1 MSIGENIKS
10 KRIELGFSQDELAS
24 AAGVGDVW
32 GYELNKITPSLSVLM
47 KLSIALHCELGD
59 LIYDKK

>member
-10 KRIELGFSQDELAS
+10 KRIQLGLSQDELAL

-32 GYELNKITPSLSVLM
+32 GYELDKITPSLSVLM
-47 KLSIALHCELGD
+47 KLAMALHCELGD